1 MKYIK
6 DIFKWIILNI
16 GVGLLT
22 GYYFYFISIKE
33 ADPTFIVDPI
43 KTTLVDK
50 KILGRPINIVDSEG
64 KEILDDVNSIT
75 FYFFNQGGAPLKR
88 ENILS
93 PIRLSLS
100 NNSKIID
107 FRILHKSREVSHLS
121 LNTTGTTNSSIDIDF
136 KILEHN
142 DGFTGQIIYIG
153 DRNSQLLIEGEIEGV
168 KGISLTNKVAYKE
181 FKLIVIIVSLIFLM
195 ITFGYLMEWT
205 LNQSEPEN
213 KPLRVRLLQKYQ
225 LLIRR
230 PDNLA
235 ETSTITFTY
244 GKILLISMA
253 IFFLLFFF
261 NLFLSQTL
269 FKKWTNHENTS
280 TEIQIPKEILP
291 LE

>member
-253 IFFLLFFF
+253 IFFFII
-261 NLFLSQTL
+261 FL
-269 FKKWTNHENTS
+269 
-280 TEIQIPKEILP
+280 
-291 LE
+291 